1 MRRIATLVPWVVRHQ
16 QAVLTPQEQEALAPD
31 ANWESPRLRLPLVL
45 LGVLCLALSACSA
58 PVGAVR
64 VDRTEAYRDLTRSV
78 VTTGELSWP
87 TRDVLFERGL
97 FETFGERPEAAIAEL
112 HRVMVAEGGDPGL
125 LFALA
130 ELSFL
135 HGEAAAKPD
144 HRMAAAIYAYAFL
157 FPEDGGPPLGPFDP
171 RFRVAAD
178 LYNWSLT
185 AAFASQ
191 DGGGGRPARRHVRAA
206 LRADRRGV
214 RSRRA
219 ARRKPRAV
227 SVHPGGRARGARLG
241 DALSP
246 AGHRSSARGLHPI
259 DRGRGHRR

>member
-112 HRVMVAEGGDPGL
+112 HRVIVAEGGDPGL

-157 FPEDGGPPLGPFDP
+157 FPEDGGPRLSPFDP
-171 RFRVAAD
+171 RFRMAAD

-191 DGGGGRPARRHVRAA
+191 DGAA
-206 LRADRRGV
+206 A
-214 RSRRA
+214 RSRCPSGRSPWRSDAEHQQRRSALERRQPKA
-219 ARRKPRAV
+219 A
-227 SVHPGGRARGARLG
+227 
-241 DALSP
+241 
-246 AGHRSSARGLHPI
+246 
-259 DRGRGHRR
+259 